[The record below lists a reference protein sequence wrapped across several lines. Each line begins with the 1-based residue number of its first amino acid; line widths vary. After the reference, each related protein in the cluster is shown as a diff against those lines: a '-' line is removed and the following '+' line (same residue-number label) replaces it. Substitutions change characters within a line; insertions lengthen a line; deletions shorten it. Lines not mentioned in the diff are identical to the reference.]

1 MFYLCERSANDPAFP
16 KYPSLPVIECS
27 GHSTG
32 FSLCSVLRP

>member
-27 GHSTG
+27 GHAP
-32 FSLCSVLRP
+32 R